1 MKIEV
6 KAATSFAHGSRSYNV
21 GDQVE
26 VTKGEADELEKAG
39 LITLGEAPGE
49 QEPEPAE
56 KMADDVENK
65 MADAPAN
72 KASTTTKKK

>member
-1 MKIEV
+1 MKISV
-6 KAATSFAHGSRSYNV
+6 KAATHFAYGSRVYAT
-21 GDQVE
+21 GDTME

-39 LITLGEAPGE
+39 LITLGEATGE
-49 QEPEPAE
+49 QEAEPAE